1 MDVLSVCLLINSLLA
16 LCCFGVA
23 FRILRTDCEKGKRP
37 TTHVDKAIIC
47 VSYMLLFS
55 VGESRSATLCSCV
68 CGVAA
73 VALLHIRFISHFQQK
88 ISVGNNF
95 RFDCT
100 STSLGLWGSLGG
112 AEEVLLAST
121 IIHSLTAP
129 FYMFCIFNVCLGY
142 TCIFAQPSGDGVGV
156 GRIVFS
162 ILLLLVLDLSG
173 AVFSGTLYNNVPDFV
188 PDSL

>member
-37 TTHVDKAIIC
+37 THVHKAIKC
-47 VSYMLLFS
+47 VSYMRLFS
-55 VGESRSATLCSCV
+55 VGESRSAALCSCV

-73 VALLHIRFISHFQQK
+73 LALLHIRFIG
-88 ISVGNNF
+88 GNASSSSTTDLIIN
-95 RFDCT
+95 T

-112 AEEVLLAST
+112 VEEVLLAST
-121 IIHSLTAP
+121 IIHSLAAP

-162 ILLLLVLDLSG
+162 ILLLLGLDLSG
-173 AVFSGTLYNNVPDFV
+173 AVFSGMLYNNVPAAKNNTTAF
-188 PDSL
+188 

>member
-1 MDVLSVCLLINSLLA
+1 
-16 LCCFGVA
+16 
-23 FRILRTDCEKGKRP
+23 
-37 TTHVDKAIIC
+37 
-47 VSYMLLFS
+47 MLLFS
-55 VGESRSATLCSCV
+55 VGESRSAALCSCV

-73 VALLHIRFISHFQQK
+73 VALLHTRFIG
-88 ISVGNNF
+88 GNASSSSSKTTDLIIN
-95 RFDCT
+95 T
-100 STSLGLWGSLGG
+100 STSLVLWGSLGE

-121 IIHSLTAP
+121 IIHSLAAP

-173 AVFSGTLYNNVPDFV
+173 AVFSGMLYNNVPAAKNNTTAF
-188 PDSL
+188 